1 MATHQSQSYKYSNL
15 RVLWHDPNIHSGENE
30 LFYSNHLQ
38 PKFLNVYRCATVHE
52 AVNLLRNDVS
62 TSVHYVIVTSG
73 RNGEQL
79 VAAVN
84 SERRVVGV
92 VVYCKDVEGHSMWAR
107 AYSKVWSVT
116 ELPSDVIRTI
126 EDRYIDIPALRRQE
140 LTGGSRV
147 NNTSTGQGRETE
159 TRVKTVAR
167 SSPNSASSSSS
178 QSRDWESPASATREL
193 FLTEDSTSLP
203 HYPVQVSEASETS
216 NKTPNKER

>member
-1 MATHQSQSYKYSNL
+1 MATHQSQSHEYSNL
-15 RVLWHDPNIHSGENE
+15 RVLWHDPNIHSSEND

-38 PKFLNVYRCATVHE
+38 PKFLNVYRCATVNE
-52 AVNLLRNDVS
+52 AMNLLQNDVS
-62 TSVHYVIVTSG
+62 TTVHYVIVTSG

-79 VAAVN
+79 VASSVGGD
-84 SERRVVGV
+84 RRVVGV
-92 VVYCKDVEGHSMWAR
+92 VVFCKDVEGHSKWAR
-107 AYSKVWSVT
+107 DYSKVWSVT
-116 ELPSDVIRTI
+116 DLPSGVIRTI
-126 EDRYIDIPALRRQE
+126 VDRYNNIPAPRRQE

-147 NNTSTGQGRETE
+147 NASQVCEKE

-178 QSRDWESPASATREL
+178 QSRDWESPATRGR

-203 HYPVQVSEASETS
+203 HYSVQVSEASETS